1 MKTTLFTL
9 FISAVALATAS
20 VATASVATAASS
32 RPAGIDPAT
41 VVAITAECSAVFPLD
56 QVMFSACVKAE
67 IDREKA
73 GLRVPDRDSKGTQQ

>member
-1 MKTTLFTL
+1 MKTTLFTV
-9 FISAVALATAS
+9 FTVFVSAVAL
-20 VATASVATAASS
+20 ATASVATAASS

-41 VVAITAECSAVFPLD
+41 VVAITAECSALFPLD

>member
-9 FISAVALATAS
+9 FVSAVALATAA

-32 RPAGIDPAT
+32 RPAGIDPAI
-41 VVAITAECSAVFPLD
+41 VVAITAECSAAFPLD

-67 IDREKA
+67 IDRAKE
-73 GLRVPDRDSKGTQQ
+73 GLRVPDRDNRGAQQ

>member
-1 MKTTLFTL
+1 MKTTLFTV
-9 FISAVALATAS
+9 FVSAVALATAS

-73 GLRVPDRDSKGTQQ
+73 GLRVPDRDSRGAQQ

>member
-9 FISAVALATAS
+9 FVSAVALATTA

-56 QVMFSACVKAE
+56 KVMFSACVKAE
-67 IDREKA
+67 IAREKA